1 MAEIV
6 TNNVLPENMDFCSR
20 VDFNPRGLSKSHCT
34 TKDVFKKEKKN
45 PQKGYMLTWTPQRP
59 KKYEL
64 TEELISTSLYTH
76 TSQSIEANADFLI
89 LHSHPKLKLLK
100 HTNQ

>member
-45 PQKGYMLTWTPQRP
+45 PQKGYMLT
-59 KKYEL
+59 
-64 TEELISTSLYTH
+64 
-76 TSQSIEANADFLI
+76 
-89 LHSHPKLKLLK
+89 
-100 HTNQ
+100 